1 MNKILVFGAG
11 YVGLA
16 NAIMLAKNY
25 DVTIFDVDQ
34 SKIDL
39 INQSKI
45 PIEDSMA
52 ESFISEQNLNL
63 SADFFNPSYLNN
75 ADAIIL
81 ALPTNYD
88 ERSNSFNTKILEEVL
103 TELHSLSIDNLIIV
117 IKSTVPVGFKN
128 TSACR

>member
-45 PIEDSMA
+45 PIEDSIA
-52 ESFISEQNLNL
+52 ESFISENNLNL
-63 SADFFNPSYLNN
+63 F
-75 ADAIIL
+75 
-81 ALPTNYD
+81 
-88 ERSNSFNTKILEEVL
+88 KIFLV
-103 TELHSLSIDNLIIV
+103 
-117 IKSTVPVGFKN
+117 
-128 TSACR
+128 

>member
-52 ESFISEQNLNL
+52 ESFMSEQNLTL
-63 SADFFNPSYLNN
+63 SADLYNPSYLNDV
-75 ADAIIL
+75 DAIIL

-88 ERSNSFNTKILEEVL
+88 ETSNSFNTKILE
-103 TELHSLSIDNLIIV
+103 
-117 IKSTVPVGFKN
+117 
-128 TSACR
+128 

>member
-16 NAIMLAKNY
+16 NAIMLAKDN

-34 SKIDL
+34 NKIDL

-52 ESFISEQNLNL
+52 ESFMSEQNLTL
-63 SADFFNPSYLNN
+63 SADLYNPSYLNDV
-75 ADAIIL
+75 DAIIL

-88 ERSNSFNTKILEEVL
+88 ETSNSFNTKILEQF
-103 TELHSLSIDNLIIV
+103 N
-117 IKSTVPVGFKN
+117 
-128 TSACR
+128 

>member
-16 NAIMLAKNY
+16 NAIMLAKDN

-34 SKIDL
+34 NKIDL

-52 ESFISEQNLNL
+52 ESFMSEQNLTL
-63 SADFFNPSYLNN
+63 SADLYNPSYLNDV
-75 ADAIIL
+75 DAIIL

-88 ERSNSFNTKILEEVL
+88 ETSNSFNTKILEEVL
-103 TELHSLSIDNLIIV
+103 SELHLLIDNLII
-117 IKSTVPVGFKN
+117 ISN
-128 TSACR
+128 QQCRLVLQA